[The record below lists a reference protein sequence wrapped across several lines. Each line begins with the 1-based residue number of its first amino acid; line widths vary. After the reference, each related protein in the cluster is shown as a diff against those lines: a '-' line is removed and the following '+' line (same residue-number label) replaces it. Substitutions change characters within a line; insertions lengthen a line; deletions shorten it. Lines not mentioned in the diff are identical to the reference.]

1 VHDAT
6 SHCGIGHRPVRALSG
21 WIVAALIVFTG
32 VLGPPATGQS
42 MPALV
47 ELRHEV
53 LMVDREFERFAV
65 TRAFPGRTSALMA
78 GDPGAADT
86 RNAVSSTIGTRGG
99 SA

>member
-1 VHDAT
+1 MHAT
-6 SHCGIGHRPVRALSG
+6 SHCRIGHRPVRALSG

-32 VLGPPATGQS
+32 VFGPPATGQS

-53 LMVDREFERFAV
+53 LMVDREFERFAL
-65 TRAFPGRTSALMA
+65 TRTFSGRTSALVA
-78 GDPGAADT
+78 SDPGGADT
-86 RNAVSSTIGTRGG
+86 SNALSSTIRTRGG